1 MMRTFKEWRDGYS
14 SSKCRHFPNPIAEEY
29 EDDDI
34 LHFWYLCNEK
44 SPAVKKFV
52 VGLNDLLDEC
62 FPSNKKYTDTK
73 ESELSPLIH
82 RYIRV
87 TNEDAI

>member
-1 MMRTFKEWRDGYS
+1 MRTFKEWRDGCP
-14 SSKCRHFPNPIAEEY
+14 SSKFRHFPLPLSEDY

-52 VGLNDLLDEC
+52 AGLNDLLDEC
-62 FPSNKKYTDTK
+62 FPGNKKQTETQ

>member
-1 MMRTFKEWRDGYS
+1 MRTFKEWRDGCP
-14 SSKCRHFPNPIAEEY
+14 SSKCRPFPNPIAEEY

-52 VGLNDLLDEC
+52 AGLNDLLEKC

-87 TNEDAI
+87 TSEDAI

>member
-1 MMRTFKEWRDGYS
+1 MRTFKEWCDGYPIN
-14 SSKCRHFPNPIAEEY
+14 KCRPFPHPLTEEY

-52 VGLNDLLDEC
+52 AGLNDLLEKC

>member
-1 MMRTFKEWRDGYS
+1 LE
-14 SSKCRHFPNPIAEEY
+14 
-29 EDDDI
+29 
-34 LHFWYLCNEK
+34 
-44 SPAVKKFV
+44 
-52 VGLNDLLDEC
+52 EC

-87 TNEDAI
+87 TSEDAI

>member
-1 MMRTFKEWRDGYS
+1 MRTFREWRDGYP
-14 SSKCRHFPNPIAEEY
+14 SSKCRHFPNHIAEEY

-52 VGLNDLLDEC
+52 AGLNDLLDEC
-62 FPSNKKYTDTK
+62 FPGNKKQTETQ